1 METAL
6 AVLIIL
12 TAVLHGTLTIAHDFL
27 SAQDTI
33 MESWREM
40 EERLGERA
48 RTRISVDEP
57 ATVDLLGYT
66 VVVTLAN
73 EGSTKL
79 ADFDRWDVIAQY
91 DVDNDGD
98 HDIVEWLSYSE
109 GDCYWSKDIGE
120 SFEPDILNPGE
131 VMTITIHVSSE
142 ISTTGQAIIGTPNG
156 ITTSKGFAR

>member
-1 METAL
+1 METAI

-12 TAVLHGTLTIAHDFL
+12 TVVLFGVLTLTQVYL

-33 MESWREM
+33 LESWRVM
-40 EERLGERA
+40 EERLGDRA

-57 ATVDLLGYT
+57 GTVDLLGYT

-73 EGSTKL
+73 EGSSKL

-91 DVDNDGD
+91 DSNNDGH
-98 HDIVEWLSYSE
+98 HDIVEWLSYS
-109 GDCYWSKDIGE
+109 DWSEAIGE
-120 SFEPDILNPGE
+120 NFEPGILNPGE

-156 ITTSKGFAR
+156 VTTSKDFARSD

>member
-12 TAVLHGTLTIAHDFL
+12 TVVLYGAVTIVHDYL
-27 SAQDTI
+27 SAQDAI

-57 ATVDLLGYT
+57 GTVDLLGYT
-66 VVVTLAN
+66 VEVTLAN

-91 DVDNDGD
+91 DINNDGD

-109 GDCYWSKDIGE
+109 GGCYWSKDIGGN
-120 SFEPDILNPGE
+120 FEPDILNPGE
-131 VMTITIHVSSE
+131 VMTITIHVSSPV
-142 ISTTGQAIIGTPNG
+142 STTGQAIIGTPNG
-156 ITTSKGFAR
+156 VTTSKDFAR